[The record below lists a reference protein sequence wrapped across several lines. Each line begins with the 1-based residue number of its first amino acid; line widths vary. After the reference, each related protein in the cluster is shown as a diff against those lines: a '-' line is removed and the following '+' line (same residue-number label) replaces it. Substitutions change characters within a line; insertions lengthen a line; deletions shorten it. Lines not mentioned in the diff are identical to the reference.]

1 MKAAGDS
8 AFFAAARVACL
19 SDSRRTLARRR
30 SIFALF
36 SATVLRVTLPVSCFL
51 ASSRA
56 RPIGPNNK
64 HGSARILWNSS
75 RQLAAGSYATA
86 PKTPLPAS
94 IFTVVL
100 HNANCSRFMHVRRRQ
115 FDAPVPASNS
125 WYAVMLTP
133 SLSLSLSLSSV
144 LRRRGAVVKYF
155 WGRMRVSEWLPTSR
169 AMITRTY
176 FQLLPR
182 HVARRFARVFSE
194 LFELSNRQIGGVW
207 IEFRQLLKRL
217 CADSAEP

>member
-94 IFTVVL
+94 IFTVMF

-125 WYAVMLTP
+125 WYAVMLT
-133 SLSLSLSLSSV
+133 LSLSLFILGSSEERSDGQV
-144 LRRRGAVVKYF
+144 FL
-155 WGRMRVSEWLPTSR
+155 GRMRVSEWLPTSR
-169 AMITRTY
+169 AMITRTC
-176 FQLLPR
+176 FQLPPR
-182 HVARRFARVFSE
+182 HDVRRFARVFSE
-194 LFELSNRQIGGVW
+194 LFELSNRQIGGGW
-207 IEFRQLLKRL
+207 IEFRQLLGRL
-217 CADSAEP
+217 

>member
-133 SLSLSLSLSSV
+133 SLSLSLSLYPRFFGGEERWSSIFGGECGFPNGCRH
-144 LRRRGAVVKYF
+144 LER
-155 WGRMRVSEWLPTSR
+155 WLLGRISSCCRATSR
-169 AMITRTY
+169 GDSLEY
-176 FQLLPR
+176 FPS
-182 HVARRFARVFSE
+182 FSS
-194 LFELSNRQIGGVW
+194 FRIG
-207 IEFRQLLKRL
+207 R
-217 CADSAEP
+217 

>member
-75 RQLAAGSYATA
+75 QQLAAGSYATA

-133 SLSLSLSLSSV
+133 SLSLSLFILGSSEERSDGQV
-144 LRRRGAVVKYF
+144 FLGENAGFRMAADISSDDYSDVFPAAAASRRAAIRSSIFRAF
-155 WGRMRVSEWLPTSR
+155 RAFESADRWRLDWVSATS
-169 AMITRTY
+169 
-176 FQLLPR
+176 
-182 HVARRFARVFSE
+182 
-194 LFELSNRQIGGVW
+194 
-207 IEFRQLLKRL
+207 
-217 CADSAEP
+217 